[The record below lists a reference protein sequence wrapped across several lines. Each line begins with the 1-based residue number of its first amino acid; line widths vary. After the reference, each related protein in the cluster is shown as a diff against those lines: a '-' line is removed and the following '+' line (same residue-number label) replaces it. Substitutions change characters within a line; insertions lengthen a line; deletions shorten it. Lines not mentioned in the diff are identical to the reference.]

1 MFNVELQ
8 QLLAEV
14 FEIRQDEIVENLTSE
29 DVDNWDSLKQMDLVV
44 SLENKYNIALSFE
57 EIVKISSVKDIIDV
71 LSAKDVL

>member
-14 FEIRQDEIVENLTSE
+14 FEIRQDEIAENLTSE